1 MEQSQRELEV
11 IKTNLY
17 EGPCLIT
24 LNSST
29 LNRVRIP
36 PPLSHPTPLLPP
48 FHKPWMKLN
57 THAVELQ
64 QVKTE
69 ISCNC
74 LSQKVKHVISF
85 QI

>member
-11 IKTNLY
+11 IKTNLC
-17 EGPCLIT
+17 EGPCLNT
-24 LNSST
+24 LSSGT
-29 LNRVRIP
+29 LYRVRIP
-36 PPLSHPTPLLPP
+36 PPLSHPTTPPP

-57 THAVELQ
+57 TQAIELQ

>member
-1 MEQSQRELEV
+1 MLNY
-11 IKTNLY
+11 IKLKHTQL
-17 EGPCLIT
+17 GKD
-24 LNSST
+24 SSPP
-29 LNRVRIP
+29 IP
-36 PPLSHPTPLLPP
+36 PNPPP

-57 THAVELQ
+57 THAIELQ